1 MKKFWQHVFTALM
14 LTALMVV
21 AGGCGGADAQK
32 TQATASASTQET
44 KQQPQEA
51 DTMKKG
57 TNSHVLIAYY
67 SLTGTTKQAAE
78 AIQAAT
84 GGDLVFIEPADPYP
98 QDHDPCLARQMAD
111 IRNNARPAVAT
122 QVKNMD
128 QYDTI
133 FVGYP
138 IWYYQAPLIINT
150 FLESYNLQGK
160 RISPFCTSGGYP
172 IDKSITILKDSAPQA
187 TWEQGL
193 RVSGKNSDFT
203 KWLAGLGFRNK

>member
-128 QYDTI
+128 QHDTI

-160 RISPFCTSGGYP
+160 RIIPFCTSGGYP

>member
-1 MKKFWQHVFTALM
+1 
-14 LTALMVV
+14 
-21 AGGCGGADAQK
+21 
-32 TQATASASTQET
+32 
-44 KQQPQEA
+44 
-51 DTMKKG
+51 MKKG

-160 RISPFCTSGGYP
+160 RIIPFCTSGGYP